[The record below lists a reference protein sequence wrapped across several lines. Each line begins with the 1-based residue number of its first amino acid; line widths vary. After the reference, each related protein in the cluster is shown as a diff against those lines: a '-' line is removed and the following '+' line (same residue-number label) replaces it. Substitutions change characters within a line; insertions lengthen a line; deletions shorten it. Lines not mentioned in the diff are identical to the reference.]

1 MTLTVEDLLVGAGVV
16 HDIEVPAELLP
27 NAQGNRTAASILR
40 LRPLTIGAFQLIMKA
55 AKDDPGLTPL
65 LMVKECLVEPKLD
78 IQQVRGLPVGL
89 VEFLVAHIR
98 LISGLTEKKTF

>member
-1 MTLTVEDLLVGAGVV
+1 MTTLSAEDLLMGTQAT
-16 HDIEVPAELLP
+16 HDVAVPEHLL
-27 NAQGNRTAASILR
+27 ASKEKGSTVR
-40 LRPLTIGAFQLIMKA
+40 LRPLSIGVFQLIMKA